1 MAENEANVISIDGN
15 EYDPSDLTDQQ
26 KYWIAQV
33 QERGIADFFNYRTT
47 EACSGRLSLCSQ
59 NHLTIL
65 FGRSLLRSHPRAY
78 HTNTISIYL
87 PSRSV
92 STYGHLDILQPRP

>member
-33 QERGIADFFNYRTT
+33 QDLQQKRQAAQFQLDQISVAAESFMNSLIQ
-47 EACSGRLSLCSQ
+47 SLSDETKKPKEML
-59 NHLTIL
+59 N
-65 FGRSLLRSHPRAY
+65 G
-78 HTNTISIYL
+78 
-87 PSRSV
+87 
-92 STYGHLDILQPRP
+92 

>member
-33 QERGIADFFNYRTT
+33 QDLQQKRQAAQFQLDQISVAAESFMNSLIQSLSDET
-47 EACSGRLSLCSQ
+47 EKPKEMLNG
-59 NHLTIL
+59 
-65 FGRSLLRSHPRAY
+65 
-78 HTNTISIYL
+78 
-87 PSRSV
+87 
-92 STYGHLDILQPRP
+92 